1 MFNNSVECSNCKSI
15 LVPNFI
21 YMDGKE
27 TYLGL
32 YSCPSCHRI
41 DISKEFVEE
50 IYKKLFLKEF
60 GINDENI

>member
-1 MFNNSVECSNCKSI
+1 
-15 LVPNFI
+15 
-21 YMDGKE
+21 MDGKE

-41 DISKEFVEE
+41 DISEEFVEE

-60 GINDENI
+60 GINENI